1 MKAHSPRPHPAPKSK
16 TALRRGHLTPGPTL
30 GRKTQAPRIGTPTTL
45 AEQAMLF
52 EAAARIEPPELNH
65 TED

>member
-1 MKAHSPRPHPAPKSK
+1 MKPHSPRPQPAQKSK
-16 TALRRGHLTPGPTL
+16 TALRRGHFTPSPQL
-30 GRKTQAPRIGTPTTL
+30 GRKTHTPRIGTATTL

-52 EAAARIEPPELNH
+52 EEAARVEPPELNH

>member
-1 MKAHSPRPHPAPKSK
+1 MKPHSPRPEPAPKSK
-16 TALRRGHLTPGPTL
+16 TALRRGHFTPGPRI
-30 GRKTQAPRIGTPTTL
+30 GGKTQPPRIGTATTL

-52 EAAARIEPPELNH
+52 AEAARVEPPELNH

>member
-1 MKAHSPRPHPAPKSK
+1 MKPNSPRPEPVPKSK
-16 TALRRGHLTPGPTL
+16 TALRRGHLTPTTHL
-30 GRKTQAPRIGTPTTL
+30 GGKMQPPRFGTPTTL

-52 EAAARIEPPELNH
+52 EEAARVEPPELNH